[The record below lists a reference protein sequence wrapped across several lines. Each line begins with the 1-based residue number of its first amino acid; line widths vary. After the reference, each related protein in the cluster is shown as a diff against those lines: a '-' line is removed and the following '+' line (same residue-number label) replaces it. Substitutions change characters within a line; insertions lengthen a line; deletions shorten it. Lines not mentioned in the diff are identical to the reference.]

1 MVRPVL
7 AVTMV
12 LAALGSAQAQEAPK
26 ETYKIG
32 LVAPLTGPFTSTGK
46 QVMAGAQFYLQ
57 QNGNTVAGKRIEL
70 IIKDDAG
77 IADQT
82 RRLVQ
87 EFIVND
93 KVNAIAGFGLTP
105 LALAAAPLAT
115 QSKTPMIVMAA
126 ATSIV
131 TERSPY
137 IVRTSFAQ
145 AQPVV
150 VIADWQVR
158 HGMKKVVSM
167 VSDFAP
173 GYDSETFFKDSF
185 TRAGGQVV
193 EALRIPLQNPDF
205 APFLQRARDATPDGL
220 FVFVPAGQAAALMR
234 QFSERGLDKS
244 GIRLFGAGDLTDDDT
259 LNNMGDV
266 MLGTVTAYFYSAAH
280 PSEKNRAFVDG
291 VRKANNNMR
300 ANFFAVS
307 GYDGMHVVYEALRKT
322 AGSIDGDALVGA
334 MKGMAWESPRGP
346 ISIDPD
352 TPRHHPEHLYPQ
364 GREEGRRAVEYRVR
378 NDCGRERPG
387 EGGAK
392 IGSYERPGRPAGV
405 PGVRCRHSALM
416 PEAFTT
422 LAHFSMS
429 LCK

>member
-46 QVMAGAQFYLQ
+46 QVTAGAQFYLQ
-57 QNGNTVAGKRIEL
+57 QNGNTVAGKKIEL

-150 VIADWQVR
+150 VIADWQAR

-193 EALRIPLQNPDF
+193 EALRMPLQNPDF

-220 FVFVPAGQAAALMR
+220 FVFVPAGQAPALMR
-234 QFSERGLDKS
+234 QFVERGLDKS

-291 VRKANNNMR
+291 VRKANNDMR

-352 TPRHHPEHLYPQ
+352 TRDIIQNIYI
-364 GREEGRRAVEYRVR
+364 RKVEKK
-378 NDCGRERPG
+378 GG
-387 EGGAK
+387 ELWNTEFKTIADVK
-392 IGSYERPGRPAGV
+392 DPVKAAR
-405 PGVRCRHSALM
+405 
-416 PEAFTT
+416 
-422 LAHFSMS
+422 
-429 LCK
+429 K

>member
-12 LAALGSAQAQEAPK
+12 LAALGSAQAQESPK

-57 QNGNTVAGKRIEL
+57 QNGNTVAGKKIEL

-150 VIADWQVR
+150 VIADWQAR
-158 HGMKKVVSM
+158 HGMKKVVSL

-205 APFLQRARDATPDGL
+205 APFLQRARDAMPDGL
-220 FVFVPAGQAAALMR
+220 FVFVPAGQAATLMR
-234 QFSERGLDKS
+234 QFVERGLDKS

-291 VRKANNNMR
+291 VRKANNDMR

-352 TPRHHPEHLYPQ
+352 TRDIIQNIYI
-364 GREEGRRAVEYRVR
+364 RKVEKK
-378 NDCGRERPG
+378 GG
-387 EGGAK
+387 ELWNTEFETIADVK
-392 IGSYERPGRPAGV
+392 DPVKAAR
-405 PGVRCRHSALM
+405 
-416 PEAFTT
+416 
-422 LAHFSMS
+422 
-429 LCK
+429 K

>member
-1 MVRPVL
+1 
-7 AVTMV
+7 
-12 LAALGSAQAQEAPK
+12 
-26 ETYKIG
+26 
-32 LVAPLTGPFTSTGK
+32 
-46 QVMAGAQFYLQ
+46 
-57 QNGNTVAGKRIEL
+57 
-70 IIKDDAG
+70 
-77 IADQT
+77 
-82 RRLVQ
+82 
-87 EFIVND
+87 
-93 KVNAIAGFGLTP
+93 
-105 LALAAAPLAT
+105 
-115 QSKTPMIVMAA
+115 MIVMAA

-150 VIADWQVR
+150 VIADWQAR

-234 QFSERGLDKS
+234 QFVERGLDKS

-291 VRKANNNMR
+291 VRKANNEMR

-352 TPRHHPEHLYPQ
+352 TRDIIQNIYI
-364 GREEGRRAVEYRVR
+364 RKVEKK
-378 NDCGRERPG
+378 GG
-387 EGGAK
+387 ELWNTEFETIADVK
-392 IGSYERPGRPAGV
+392 DPVKAAR
-405 PGVRCRHSALM
+405 
-416 PEAFTT
+416 
-422 LAHFSMS
+422 
-429 LCK
+429 K

>member
-1 MVRPVL
+1 M
-7 AVTMV
+7 
-12 LAALGSAQAQEAPK
+12 
-26 ETYKIG
+26 
-32 LVAPLTGPFTSTGK
+32 VAPLTGPFTSTGK
-46 QVMAGAQFYLQ
+46 QVAAGAQFYLQ
-57 QNGNTVAGKRIEL
+57 QNGNTVAGKKIEL
-70 IIKDDAG
+70 IIKDDGG

-87 EFIVND
+87 ELIVND

-150 VIADWQVR
+150 VIADWQAR
-158 HGMKKVVSM
+158 HGMKKAVSM

-234 QFSERGLDKS
+234 QF
-244 GIRLFGAGDLTDDDT
+244 
-259 LNNMGDV
+259 
-266 MLGTVTAYFYSAAH
+266 
-280 PSEKNRAFVDG
+280 
-291 VRKANNNMR
+291 
-300 ANFFAVS
+300 
-307 GYDGMHVVYEALRKT
+307 
-322 AGSIDGDALVGA
+322 VGA
-334 MKGMAWESPRGP
+334 
-346 ISIDPD
+346 
-352 TPRHHPEHLYPQ
+352 
-364 GREEGRRAVEYRVR
+364 RARQVG
-378 NDCGRERPG
+378 DQ
-387 EGGAK
+387 A
-392 IGSYERPGRPAGV
+392 
-405 PGVRCRHSALM
+405 VRCRRPYRRRHLEQYGRRHARHGDRLLLLGGASFGEEPGLRGWRAESKQWHARKLFRGQRLRWNAC
-416 PEAFTT
+416 P
-422 LAHFSMS
+422 L
-429 LCK
+429 

>member
-7 AVTMV
+7 TVTMV
-12 LAALGSAQAQEAPK
+12 LAALGSAQAQESPK

-46 QVMAGAQFYLQ
+46 QVTAGAQFYLQ

-87 EFIVND
+87 ELIVND

-150 VIADWQVR
+150 VIADWQAR

-352 TPRHHPEHLYPQ
+352 TRDIIQNIYI
-364 GREEGRRAVEYRVR
+364 REAVKEGSEIHNKVLAKFDAVR
-378 NDCGRERPG
+378 D
-387 EGGAK
+387 
-392 IGSYERPGRPAGV
+392 
-405 PGVRCRHSALM
+405 PGV
-416 PEAFTT
+416 
-422 LAHFSMS
+422 
-429 LCK
+429 

>member
-1 MVRPVL
+1 
-7 AVTMV
+7 
-12 LAALGSAQAQEAPK
+12 
-26 ETYKIG
+26 
-32 LVAPLTGPFTSTGK
+32 LVAPLTGAFTSTGK
-46 QVMAGAQFYLQ
+46 QVAAGAQFYLQ
-57 QNGNTVAGKRIEL
+57 QNGDTVGGKKIEL

-87 EFIVND
+87 ELIVND

-150 VIADWQVR
+150 VIADWQAR

-205 APFLQRARDATPDGL
+205 APFLQRARDAMPDGL

-234 QFSERGLDKS
+234 QFVERGLDKS

-291 VRKANNNMR
+291 VRKANNDMR

-352 TPRHHPEHLYPQ
+352 TRDIIQNIYI
-364 GREEGRRAVEYRVR
+364 RKVEKK
-378 NDCGRERPG
+378 GG
-387 EGGAK
+387 ELWNTEFETIADVK
-392 IGSYERPGRPAGV
+392 DPVKAAR
-405 PGVRCRHSALM
+405 
-416 PEAFTT
+416 
-422 LAHFSMS
+422 
-429 LCK
+429 K

>member
-1 MVRPVL
+1 MRSCQ
-7 AVTMV
+7 
-12 LAALGSAQAQEAPK
+12 LAAALLLALTAATGRPAAGQETFK
-26 ETYKIG
+26 VG

-46 QVMAGAQFYLQ
+46 QVVAGAQLYLQ
-57 QNGNTVAGKRIEL
+57 QNGATVAGRKIEL
-70 IIKDDAG
+70 IVKDDGAV
-77 IADQT
+77 ADQT

-87 EFIVND
+87 ELIVND

-115 QSKTPMIVMAA
+115 QAKIPMIVMAA

-150 VIADWQVR
+150 VIADWQAKN
-158 HGMKKVVSM
+158 GMKKVVSL

-193 EALRIPLQNPDF
+193 ESLRIPLQNPDF
-205 APFLQRARDATPDGL
+205 APFLQRARDAAPEGM
-220 FVFVPAGQAAALMR
+220 FVFVPAGQAAALAR
-234 QFSERGLDKS
+234 QFVERGLDKS
-244 GIRLFGAGDLTDDDT
+244 GIRLFGAGDITDDDI

-291 VRKANNNMR
+291 IRKANNGMR
-300 ANFFAVS
+300 ANFFGVS
-307 GYDGMHVVYEALRKT
+307 GYDGMHVLYEALRRT
-322 AGSIDGDALVGA
+322 SGAGDGDALVGA
-334 MKGMAWESPRGP
+334 MKGLRWESPRGP
-346 ISIDPD
+346 ISIDPETRD
-352 TPRHHPEHLYPQ
+352 IIQNIYI
-364 GREEGRRAVEYRVR
+364 RRVEKR
-378 NDCGRERPG
+378 G
-387 EGGAK
+387 ELWNIEFATVENVKDPVKAAK
-392 IGSYERPGRPAGV
+392 N
-405 PGVRCRHSALM
+405 
-416 PEAFTT
+416 
-422 LAHFSMS
+422 
-429 LCK
+429 K

>member
-1 MVRPVL
+1 MPSR
-7 AVTMV
+7 
-12 LAALGSAQAQEAPK
+12 
-26 ETYKIG
+26 
-32 LVAPLTGPFTSTGK
+32 
-46 QVMAGAQFYLQ
+46 
-57 QNGNTVAGKRIEL
+57 
-70 IIKDDAG
+70 
-77 IADQT
+77 
-82 RRLVQ
+82 
-87 EFIVND
+87 
-93 KVNAIAGFGLTP
+93 FGLTP

-115 QSKTPMIVMAA
+115 QSKTPMIVMPA

-150 VIADWQVR
+150 VIGDWQAR

-185 TRAGGQVV
+185 TRSGGQVV

-234 QFSERGLDKS
+234 QFVERGLDKS

-280 PSEKNRAFVDG
+280 PSEKNRAFVEG
-291 VRKANNNMR
+291 IRKANNGMR
-300 ANFFAVS
+300 ANFLAVS
-307 GYDGMHVVYEALRKT
+307 GYDGMNVLYEALRKT
-322 AGSIDGDALVGA
+322 AGSTDGGALIGA
-334 MKGMAWESPRGP
+334 MKGMKWESPRGP
-346 ISIDPD
+346 ISIDPETRD
-352 TPRHHPEHLYPQ
+352 IVQNIYIRKVEKVDGELYNIEFQ
-364 GREEGRRAVEYRVR
+364 TFEAVK
-378 NDCGRERPG
+378 D
-387 EGGAK
+387 
-392 IGSYERPGRPAGV
+392 AGK
-405 PGVRCRHSALM
+405 
-416 PEAFTT
+416 T
-422 LAHFSMS
+422 
-429 LCK
+429 KK

>member
-1 MVRPVL
+1 
-7 AVTMV
+7 
-12 LAALGSAQAQEAPK
+12 
-26 ETYKIG
+26 

-46 QVMAGAQFYLQ
+46 QVAAGAQFYLQ
-57 QNGNTVAGKRIEL
+57 QNGNAVAGKRIEL
-70 IIKDDAG
+70 LIRDDGG

-87 EFIVND
+87 ELIVND

-150 VIADWQVR
+150 VIGDWQAR
-158 HGMKKVVSM
+158 HGMKKAVSM

-234 QFSERGLDKS
+234 QFVERGLDKT

-266 MLGTVTAYFYSAAH
+266 MLDTVTAYFYSAAH

-291 VRKANNNMR
+291 VRKANNGMR

-307 GYDGMHVVYEALRKT
+307 GYDGMHVLYEALRKT
-322 AGSIDGDALVGA
+322 GGSTDGDGLVGA
-334 MKGMAWESPRGP
+334 MKGMKWESPRGP
-346 ISIDPD
+346 ISIDPETRD
-352 TPRHHPEHLYPQ
+352 IIQNIYI
-364 GREEGRRAVEYRVR
+364 RRVEKK
-378 NDCGRERPG
+378 DG
-387 EGGAK
+387 ELWNVEFETIPDVKDPVKAAAK
-392 IGSYERPGRPAGV
+392 
-405 PGVRCRHSALM
+405 
-416 PEAFTT
+416 
-422 LAHFSMS
+422 
-429 LCK
+429 K

>member
-7 AVTMV
+7 AVTLV
-12 LAALGSAQAQEAPK
+12 LAALGSAQAQESPK

-46 QVMAGAQFYLQ
+46 QVTAGAQFYLQ
-57 QNGNTVAGKRIEL
+57 QNGNSVAGKRIEL
-70 IIKDDAG
+70 IIKDDAD

-87 EFIVND
+87 ELIVND

-105 LALAAAPLAT
+105 LALSAAPLAT

-150 VIADWQVR
+150 VIADWQAR

-193 EALRIPLQNPDF
+193 EALRMPLQNPDF

-291 VRKANNNMR
+291 VRKANNDMR

-322 AGSIDGDALVGA
+322 AGSIDRDGVRKPAGSDLDR
-334 MKGMAWESPRGP
+334 PRH
-346 ISIDPD
+346 
-352 TPRHHPEHLYPQ
+352 PRHHPEHLYPQ

-392 IGSYERPGRPAGV
+392 IGSCERPGRPTGV
-405 PGVRCRHSALM
+405 PGV
-416 PEAFTT
+416 
-422 LAHFSMS
+422 LAVTPP
-429 LCK
+429 

>member
-1 MVRPVL
+1 MGRS
-7 AVTMV
+7 V
-12 LAALGSAQAQEAPK
+12 LAATTALALLGPAQAQEAYK

-46 QVMAGAQFYLQ
+46 QVAAGAQFYLQ
-57 QNGNTVAGKRIEL
+57 QNGNTVAGKKLEL
-70 IIKDDAG
+70 IIKDDGG

-87 EFIVND
+87 ELIVND

-115 QSKTPMIVMAA
+115 QSKIPMIVMAA

-150 VIADWQVR
+150 VIADWQAR
-158 HGMKKVVSM
+158 HGMKKAVSM

-205 APFLQRARDATPDGL
+205 APFLQRSRDATPDGL

-234 QFSERGLDKS
+234 QFVERGLDKS

-291 VRKANNNMR
+291 MRKANNGMR
-300 ANFFAVS
+300 ANFFGVS
-307 GYDGMHVVYEALRKT
+307 GYDGMHVIYEALRKT
-322 AGSIDGDALVGA
+322 AGSSDGDALVGA

-346 ISIDPD
+346 ISIDPETRD
-352 TPRHHPEHLYPQ
+352 IIQNIYI
-364 GREEGRRAVEYRVR
+364 RRVEKQA
-378 NDCGRERPG
+378 G
-387 EGGAK
+387 ELWNIEFETIPNVKDPVKAAAK
-392 IGSYERPGRPAGV
+392 
-405 PGVRCRHSALM
+405 
-416 PEAFTT
+416 
-422 LAHFSMS
+422 
-429 LCK
+429 K